1 VEGLVSGLAGVFKGF
16 LSRAFWFA
24 SFMPIALASAL
35 HLAVAALAFTGAR
48 RFALSLLSAKTE
60 NFLVLPV
67 IFGGVIVLA
76 YAIGPLAPIALGILD
91 ASRLPP
97 VIQDRLRA
105 KRVRAAFRAREILTA
120 AKNTL
125 GEYGGMNETEVK
137 RMQDAY
143 RIGMATGAITDA
155 PGVEAAIRGAE
166 AITRRMAQGELPSP
180 GDARAAVTAMIG
192 ALRNNAASLPAGDPN
207 RDLATRLTRAQGGLV
222 VALKRAALEA
232 EFRVTLEQTRFGPL
246 ATLAPAM
253 ATRMAEARR
262 AAESYS
268 DDVYGVA
275 FDFIWPR
282 LWLVMSTKDG
292 APDTVGDAQAQLD
305 FSVMAVCLI
314 ATVPI
319 VWLPILA
326 ATAATPWLMLV
337 IAAAGPLACA
347 FFYELAVQS
356 QWRLAQVV
364 KAAID
369 RYRLDMLTVLCQ
381 PPPATRMAERRLWQG
396 LQIDEDAPADRDVV
410 YRYKTT

>member
-35 HLAVAALAFTGAR
+35 HLAVAALAFGGAR
-48 RFALSLLSAKTE
+48 SFTLSLLSAKTE
-60 NFLVLPV
+60 NLVVLPV
-67 IFGGVIVLA
+67 LFGGVIVLA
-76 YAIGPLAPIALGILD
+76 YAIGPLAPVALGILD
-91 ASRLPP
+91 ASRLPLW
-97 VIQDRLRA
+97 IQNRLRA
-105 KRVRAAFRAREILTA
+105 KRVRAAYRARELVTA

-125 GEYGGMNETEVK
+125 GEYRGMNETEVK

-143 RIGMATGAITDA
+143 RIGVTTGVITD
-155 PGVEAAIRGAE
+155 PHGVEAAIKGAE
-166 AITRRMAQGELPSP
+166 AITRRMSQGALPSP
-180 GDARAAVTAMIG
+180 GDARAAIAAMVA
-192 ALRNNAASLPAGDPN
+192 ALRGNAASLPAGDPN
-207 RDLATRLTRAQGGLV
+207 RELATRLTRAQGGLV

-232 EFRVTLEQTRFGPL
+232 EFRVTLQQNRFGPL

-282 LWLVMSTKDG
+282 LWLVISTKEG

-305 FSVMAVCLI
+305 FSVMSVCLI

-326 ATAATPWLMLV
+326 FTASTPWLMLV
-337 IAAAGPLACA
+337 IAGAGPLACA

-356 QWRLAQVV
+356 QWRVAQVV

-369 RYRLDMLTVLCQ
+369 RYRLDLLTVLCQ

-396 LQIDEDAPADRDVV
+396 LQLDEDTPAERDVV